1 MTVCFQNR
9 FMIELF
15 NFQENAQN
23 RKSKKS
29 ESFMST
35 ASIMNLNIEY
45 AKKGCFIFD
54 WQCNSTPT
62 KADNPPPIMKWC
74 MEVMGYVTDGKELTK
89 KVQLFIFQ
97 NKSYHYTFVT
107 NNFIDYRLHFFNL

>member
-35 ASIMNLNIEY
+35 ASIMNLNTEVKMKYKCLNNNAWWFFSKAFYDREIKLLEN
-45 AKKGCFIFD
+45 AKNEKND
-54 WQCNSTPT
+54 HLPENSSNWKP
-62 KADNPPPIMKWC
+62 
-74 MEVMGYVTDGKELTK
+74 
-89 KVQLFIFQ
+89 
-97 NKSYHYTFVT
+97 S
-107 NNFIDYRLHFFNL
+107 